1 MKKFNDSD
9 IFVSTLK
16 VYPKVKFFG
25 YSGSIYCNNSL
36 ENNVKLND
44 FLMKKFPPPD
54 CGILAENR
62 FFLQSQDGNYLII
75 DNCEIEVPANA
86 FATEDEQILIT
97 EDDLYILSE

>member
-25 YSGSIYCNNSL
+25 YYGNIYCKNST
-36 ENNVKLND
+36 ETDTKLND
-44 FLMKKFPPPD
+44 FLITKLPPPD
-54 CGILAENR
+54 CAILAENS

-75 DNCEIEVPANA
+75 DNCGTPDNA
-86 FATEDEQILIT
+86 FSTEEDDVLITEDEQ
-97 EDDLYILSE
+97 YILNE